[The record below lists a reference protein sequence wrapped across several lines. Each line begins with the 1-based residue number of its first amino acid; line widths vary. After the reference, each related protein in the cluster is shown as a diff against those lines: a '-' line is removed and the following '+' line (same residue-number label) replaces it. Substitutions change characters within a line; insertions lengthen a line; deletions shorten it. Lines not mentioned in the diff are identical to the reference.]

1 VSLLVARTLGFQLLT
16 AGVTVVLARLL
27 TPADYGL
34 FAIALAVQLVGQNVA
49 ELGLPAALVRMP
61 TAPSNELQASTI
73 GFLLVVTLSI
83 AVIAVITA
91 FAILP
96 AVGGSGD
103 VARVVAVTLL
113 ALPIYAARAV
123 PMAMMDR
130 EMRFGRVAA
139 VEAAD
144 TVGFNVFALSAAVA
158 GLGVYSLAAAVPVG
172 ALMGAAAAWSM
183 QDGAHLPRFDLSRV
197 KPLIGFGSRVSA
209 LGILYLGRDLGYVI
223 LVGAIG
229 GAPMAGFY
237 GMAKRLFSF
246 PTALAAAVA
255 RVMLPTLS
263 QSGEQGPVRA
273 SRMLGQVA
281 LVCGLPLALI
291 AGAIQPFID
300 VVLGPEWLPAS
311 DIVLFGALS
320 MMLVV
325 SLAMPVNSLYLAE
338 GRPNTPV
345 LAVAVELF
353 IGILLLA
360 TLVGALDEAGIGIA
374 MSASAAVS
382 VAILLATAHSVV
394 RSGVGSV
401 ARITAI
407 TALAAAAGQ
416 LLPVSYD
423 VIGLLASLCA
433 SAIVWLVLAAV
444 FLPGEVRQVIGMIRR
459 LTRKGQ

>member
-1 VSLLVARTLGFQLLT
+1 
-16 AGVTVVLARLL
+16 
-27 TPADYGL
+27 
-34 FAIALAVQLVGQNVA
+34 
-49 ELGLPAALVRMP
+49 
-61 TAPSNELQASTI
+61 
-73 GFLLVVTLSI
+73 
-83 AVIAVITA
+83 
-91 FAILP
+91 
-96 AVGGSGD
+96 
-103 VARVVAVTLL
+103 
-113 ALPIYAARAV
+113 
-123 PMAMMDR
+123 
-130 EMRFGRVAA
+130 
-139 VEAAD
+139 
-144 TVGFNVFALSAAVA
+144 
-158 GLGVYSLAAAVPVG
+158 
-172 ALMGAAAAWSM
+172 
-183 QDGAHLPRFDLSRV
+183 
-197 KPLIGFGSRVSA
+197 
-209 LGILYLGRDLGYVI
+209 
-223 LVGAIG
+223 
-229 GAPMAGFY
+229 
-237 GMAKRLFSF
+237 
-246 PTALAAAVA
+246 
-255 RVMLPTLS
+255 
-263 QSGEQGPVRA
+263 
-273 SRMLGQVA
+273 MLGQVA